1 MTSQGFKKES
11 GINPKQILFHTN
23 PYYDAVPVVVGSTGV
38 TADTNGKKIIKAGT
52 PLVGS
57 LRARNTA
64 FLVVSTTK
72 DSSTETNAKGVA
84 LHDVDVTDGTNNA
97 ELLIA
102 GTVNLN
108 NLDEAV
114 VSLITDGVEAALP
127 RIAFLK

>member
-23 PYYDAVPVVVGSTGV
+23 PYDAVPVVVGSTGV

-64 FLVVSTTK
+64 FSVVSTAK
-72 DSSTETNAKGVA
+72 DSSTESNVKGVT

-97 ELLIA
+97 ELLIL
-102 GTVNLN
+102 GDVNLN
-108 NLDEAV
+108 NLDEAI